1 MRVVQSIELH
11 SSVQIPM
18 GYYPPHICYSH
29 NVCAPPHGSTQPYQ
43 MLAPSSVVAVDAAG
57 IQRRALGRPG
67 KTHRGEYIPVVNYSM
82 LRRIEGGLGGC
93 R

>member
-1 MRVVQSIELH
+1 
-11 SSVQIPM
+11 M
-18 GYYPPHICYSH
+18 GYYPPHICYSRS
-29 NVCAPPHGSTQPYQ
+29 VCAPPLGSTQPYL
-43 MLAPSSVVAVDAAG
+43 MLASSSSVVAVDAAG
-57 IQRRALGRPG
+57 NQRRALGRPG